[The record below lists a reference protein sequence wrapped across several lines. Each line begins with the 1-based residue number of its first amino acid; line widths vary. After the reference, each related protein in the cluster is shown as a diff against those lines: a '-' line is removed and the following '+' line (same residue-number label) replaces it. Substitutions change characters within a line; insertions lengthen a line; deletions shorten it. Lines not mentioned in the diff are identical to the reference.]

1 MSGRTSAPYARP
13 HAPLRSTGAS
23 SPARGVIAAVVA
35 ATTLLLAANA
45 GPARA
50 VTPAPA
56 SAPAPAART
65 AAPAPAPAPAAPQ
78 QAHP

>member
-1 MSGRTSAPYARP
+1 MPGRTSAPYARP
-13 HAPLRSTGAS
+13 HAPLRPTGAS

-65 AAPAPAPAPAAPQ
+65 APPAPAVLQPTRP
-78 QAHP
+78 

>member
-13 HAPLRSTGAS
+13 HAPLRPTGAS

-50 VTPAPA
+50 ATPAPA
-56 SAPAPAART
+56 SAPAPVVRT
-65 AAPAPAPAPAAPQ
+65 AAPAPAPAAPR
-78 QAHP
+78 QARP